1 MKKKLAI
8 FVCSNGLGHF
18 SRVLKIT
25 KHLTSVYDV
34 DIYCEKFQYEKFKPN
49 SNAKF
54 IFYQLSNIRWDEAL
68 GSNQV
73 NSEKYQKWCALYG
86 PVSLKYDIVI
96 SDNMVGLLRYRSDI
110 ILSGSFLWK
119 DVFYNKFKDN
129 KITDFDSELLEK
141 FNPLIL
147 TNKYVETGS
156 LKNYNNKIGFGWG
169 CDIKKNNTWDI
180 SKKIVLAKPS
190 LNYLDSYT
198 NFLNKINSL
207 NLNFKIENSVHKT
220 ANCIFIIRPGVG
232 MLTHCIENSIPVL
245 ALYDMNDSNE
255 IIELAK
261 RVDSLGIGYSHNIN
275 KGFDIK
281 KFMDNTGNTIYNK
294 LKFDKEGYSKIAEYI
309 KQL

>member
-1 MKKKLAI
+1 MKKKLAF

-18 SRVLKIT
+18 SRVLRIT

-34 DIYCEKFQYEKFKPN
+34 HIYCEKFQYDKFKPN

-54 IFYQLSNIRWDEAL
+54 IFYQLSNIKWDEAL
-68 GSNQV
+68 STNKP
-73 NSEKYQKWCALYG
+73 NSERYHKWCALYG
-86 PVSLKYDIVI
+86 PASLKYDIVI
-96 SDNMVGLLRYRSDI
+96 SDNIVGLLRYRTDI

-119 DVFYNKFKDN
+119 DVFYNKFKEN
-129 KITDFDSELLEK
+129 KITEVDTELIEK
-141 FNPLIL
+141 FNPLVL

-156 LKNYNNKIGFGWG
+156 LKTYNNKKGFGWG
-169 CDIKKNNTWDI
+169 CDIKNNNTWDI

-190 LNYLDSYT
+190 LNYLDSY
-198 NFLNKINSL
+198 NKFFDKIDSL
-207 NLNFKIENSVHKT
+207 NLNFRIETSVHKT
-220 ANCIFIIRPGVG
+220 ANCIFIVRPGVG
-232 MLTHCIENSIPVL
+232 MLTHCIENNIPII

-261 RVDSLGIGYSHNIN
+261 RVDSLGVGYSHNVN
-275 KGFDIK
+275 KRFDIK

-294 LKFDKEGYSKIAEYI
+294 VRFEKEGYKKIAEYI

>member
-1 MKKKLAI
+1 MKKKLAF

-18 SRVLKIT
+18 SRVLKIS
-25 KHLTSVYDV
+25 KYLTSVYDV
-34 DIYCEKFQYEKFKPN
+34 DIYCEKFQYDKFKPS

-54 IFYQLSNIRWDEAL
+54 IFYHLSNIRWDEAL
-68 GSNQV
+68 TSNKV
-73 NSEKYQKWCALYG
+73 DSERYQKWCSLYG
-86 PVSLKYDIVI
+86 PASLKYDIVV
-96 SDNMVGLLRYRSDI
+96 SDNIAGLLRYRNDI

-119 DVFYNKFKDN
+119 DVFYSKFKDN
-129 KITDFDSELLEK
+129 KITQFDNDLIEK

-156 LKNYNNKIGFGWG
+156 LKSYNNKKGFGWG
-169 CDIKKNNTWDI
+169 CEVKNNNNWEV

-190 LNYLDSYT
+190 LNYLSSY
-198 NFLNKINSL
+198 NKFLEKINSL
-207 NLNFKIENSVHKT
+207 NLNFKVESSVHKT
-220 ANCIFIIRPGVG
+220 ANCMFIVRPGVG
-232 MLTHCIENSIPVL
+232 MLTHCVENNIPIL

-261 RVDSLGIGYSHNIN
+261 RVDSLGIGYSHNIS
-275 KGFDIK
+275 KSFDIK

-294 LKFDKEGYSKIAEYI
+294 VKFEKEGYKRIAEYI